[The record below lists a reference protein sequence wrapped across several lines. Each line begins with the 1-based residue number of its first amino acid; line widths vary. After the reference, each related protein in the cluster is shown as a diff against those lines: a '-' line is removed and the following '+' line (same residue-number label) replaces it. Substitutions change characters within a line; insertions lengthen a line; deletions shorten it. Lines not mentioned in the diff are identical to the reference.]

1 LVYISTDGDSKMEI
15 PDHRRRLTMI
25 EKTLLAGIGLLM
37 LIGFPTAWAD
47 LPNPV
52 VTYERVDSAE
62 ALPHLASSGNG
73 ADASTQLNVA
83 ARYALSSALPQEG
96 EEAYRQTCESA
107 GASLDR
113 AEASSDPAE
122 RERLLGAFRAAA
134 RRECAS
140 LLFRVLQA
148 DRPRDIQ
155 GAVIEVLVALADE
168 DIVATIAD
176 VLGQNPDPATR
187 AKLAIIIENIR
198 APGVVQYLAQLV
210 SRNSDET
217 LRMSVP
223 IALGKIGT
231 PEAVKELVNI
241 LVSLRER
248 DWPHIVRG
256 LALIRNKDT
265 LGTLREFLESGAPE
279 PVREGAALALG
290 NYDDPEVL
298 QAVESY
304 MRTETS
310 QKVREAL
317 RVSWARLIESG
328 KREP

>member
-1 LVYISTDGDSKMEI
+1 
-15 PDHRRRLTMI
+15 MI

-62 ALPHLASSGNG
+62 ALPDLASSGNG
-73 ADASTQLNVA
+73 ADASTQLNLA

-96 EEAYRQTCESA
+96 EEAHRQTCESA

-122 RERLLGAFRAAA
+122 RERLLGAFRTTA

-140 LLFRVLQA
+140 VFLSVLQA
-148 DRPRDIQ
+148 DRALDIQ
-155 GAVIEVLVALADE
+155 GAAIEVLVALADE
-168 DIVATIAD
+168 DIVAAIAD

-187 AKLAIIIENIR
+187 RRLAIVIENIR
-198 APGVVQYLAQLV
+198 APSAAQHLAQLV
-210 SRNSDET
+210 LRNCDET
-217 LRMSVP
+217 LRISIP
-223 IALGKIGT
+223 IALGRIGT
-231 PEAVKELVNI
+231 PEAVKQLVNI
-241 LVSLRER
+241 SGSLGKT

-256 LALIRNKDT
+256 FALIRDKEA
-265 LGTLREFLESGAPE
+265 LGTLRELLESGAQE
-279 PVREGAALALG
+279 PVREGVALALG
-290 NYDDPEVL
+290 NYDNPEVL
-298 QAVESY
+298 QAIESY
-304 MRTETS
+304 MKMETS

-317 RVSWARLIESG
+317 RVSWTRLIESG
-328 KREP
+328 KREPGY